1 MDTAAFDY
9 TLPPDR
15 IAQTAID
22 PRDASRLLIAGDLSE
37 IVFRD
42 LATLFAPGDLLVVN
56 RTRVRAAR
64 LAGIREDS
72 GGKVEV
78 FLTQANEDGTWQALL
93 RPSRRLRS
101 GVRVTVGDRTI
112 DVLRDPV
119 DGVSTVRIRPDDD
132 IETFIDS
139 VGSVPL
145 PPYFRGELPDSERY
159 QTIFADEVG
168 SSAAPTAAL
177 HFTEGVVASL
187 AAAGV
192 AIAEVELR
200 IGLDTFRP
208 MASET
213 IEDHTIHTER
223 ATVTRDVVD
232 AVAATR
238 ASGGRVVAVGT
249 TVARTLESAATAGG
263 LVDEM
268 DRPTDLFIR
277 PGYEPRVIDGLIT
290 NFHAPRTTLI
300 VLVAALL
307 GNRWRTVYDH
317 ALASGFRFLS
327 FGDAMYI
334 EVSR

>member
-1 MDTAAFDY
+1 METAAFDY
-9 TLPPDR
+9 ILPPDR
-15 IAQTAID
+15 IAQSAIE
-22 PRDASRLLIAGDLSE
+22 PRDASRVLVAGDLSE

-42 LATLFAPGDLLVVN
+42 LASLFAPGDLLVVN

-64 LAGIREDS
+64 LAGVRRDS
-72 GGKVEV
+72 GGRVEV
-78 FLTQANEDGTWQALL
+78 LLTQANGDGTWQGLL
-93 RPSRRLRS
+93 RPSRRLRR
-101 GVRVTVGDRTI
+101 GVLITVGDRTI
-112 DVLRDPV
+112 EVAGDPV
-119 DGVSTVRIRPDDD
+119 DGVSTVRIHPDEDMD
-132 IETFIDS
+132 AFIES

-145 PPYFRGELPDSERY
+145 PPYFRGELPDHERY
-159 QTIFADEVG
+159 QTMFADEVG

-177 HFTEGVVASL
+177 HFTEGVVRSL

-192 AIAEVELR
+192 AIAEVELH

-213 IEDHTIHTER
+213 IEGHTIHTER
-223 ATVTRDVVD
+223 AIVTQDAVD

-238 ASGGRVVAVGT
+238 SAGGRVVAVGT
-249 TVARTLESAATAGG
+249 TVARTLESAATGGG

-307 GNRWRTVYDH
+307 GDRWRTVYSH